1 VNVAFI
7 ALLVD
12 FGLVVLIWMVQ
23 LIVYPSFLF
32 YKGTQLI
39 TWHTKYT
46 PRITKIVAPLMFA
59 QLSLSVFGLFQGIT
73 AYSILYAALVL
84 SMWILTISV
93 FIPIHEKIQEG
104 SASTDL
110 LQRLV
115 RTNCYRTAVWTFIF
129 LLTLAKVLY

>member
-1 VNVAFI
+1 
-7 ALLVD
+7 
-12 FGLVVLIWMVQ
+12 
-23 LIVYPSFLF
+23 
-32 YKGTQLI
+32 
-39 TWHTKYT
+39 
-46 PRITKIVAPLMFA
+46 MFA

-93 FIPIHEKIQEG
+93 FIPIHEKIQKG

-115 RTNCYRTAVWTFIF
+115 RTNWYRTAIWTFIF
-129 LLTLAKVLY
+129 LVTLAKALY